1 MTRKVHRRDDDV
13 RRLVVATVVASA
25 GAENGLPSREWV
37 SLSDMGVGKSRLAAA
52 APPVASAVSVHGRSE
67 TTFGMPRIDVVPRWL
82 ARIGWSGWMAA
93 GAVVGVGAAIV
104 AISIVLPYVAPVIF
118 AVVLSAVLQ
127 PWAEWLCRHRLP
139 RATAAAVATLA
150 VPAVVFALIVVVVIG
165 LRGQSAVWAQTARA
179 ASQRLHS
186 GAGFDPLT
194 PVVDAAQRREVL
206 LGLAGT
212 VITGA
217 AAVAALAFT
226 ALIALYVLF
235 FLLLDG
241 PRFGAGI
248 AERAPLPVA
257 TTRVMLA
264 DAGVRLRRYVVG
276 TTFVAALDAVVI
288 GLAAVI
294 LRLPLVVVI
303 VLVTFATAYV
313 PYLGAWLSA
322 IFTVVVALG
331 AGGVDT
337 ALWMLAVVLVT
348 QNVLEGVVRPLA
360 FGAALDMHPLAILA
374 VTVVGGILGGVVG
387 VFIAPPLAAI
397 IMSWRRTLTARRS
410 IPDAAGELSGH
421 EVAAEA

>member
-1 MTRKVHRRDDDV
+1 
-13 RRLVVATVVASA
+13 
-25 GAENGLPSREWV
+25 
-37 SLSDMGVGKSRLAAA
+37 
-52 APPVASAVSVHGRSE
+52 
-67 TTFGMPRIDVVPRWL
+67 
-82 ARIGWSGWMAA
+82 
-93 GAVVGVGAAIV
+93 
-104 AISIVLPYVAPVIF
+104 
-118 AVVLSAVLQ
+118 
-127 PWAEWLCRHRLP
+127 
-139 RATAAAVATLA
+139 
-150 VPAVVFALIVVVVIG
+150 
-165 LRGQSAVWAQTARA
+165 
-179 ASQRLHS
+179 
-186 GAGFDPLT
+186 
-194 PVVDAAQRREVL
+194 
-206 LGLAGT
+206 
-212 VITGA
+212 
-217 AAVAALAFT
+217 
-226 ALIALYVLF
+226 
-235 FLLLDG
+235 
-241 PRFGAGI
+241 
-248 AERAPLPVA
+248 
-257 TTRVMLA
+257 MLA

-331 AGGVDT
+331 VGGVDT